1 MGKPQAA
8 VVFIFGR
15 TGNACVVQITVQVP
29 LGVRLCLLDRW
40 PVSSLV
46 PESRAIAGHG
56 GRGDSRESPKAEE
69 EK

>member
-1 MGKPQAA
+1 M
-8 VVFIFGR
+8 
-15 TGNACVVQITVQVP
+15 QVP

-46 PESRAIAGHG
+46 PESRAMAGHG
-56 GRGDSRESPKAEE
+56 GRGYSQESPKAKE